1 MAGDHP
7 RDHGFA
13 ALRDICGEVL
23 QPRLSRRGLFGA
35 AGALAATGFAGDLMP
50 EAVAQTPTALP
61 VRGEFVIRNAYIL
74 SVDPT
79 IGDMPRGDIH
89 VRGGDIAA
97 VGPTLAVPPGTMEI
111 DAARMIA
118 MPGFVETHWHCWNS
132 LQRNWLTPEAGYM
145 ATKNATAKFYA
156 PADFYNSDRLAFA
169 EAINAGITTTY
180 NYAHNVISAE
190 HAAAE
195 MKAHTDSGIRGIYGY
210 GCADLLPAA
219 QAMDITGL
227 RQAHKLWEAGATRD
241 KEQLRLGVSLRG
253 PRSTTPEVF
262 DAEMKAAKELGLP
275 IIFHAGQSPS
285 STVSTEA
292 LKAKGYLTPDL
303 TLVHYVLATQADRD
317 NLAAAGMSLSYTV
330 HGELRVRARDPAEQF
345 LHMVASGVNVCL
357 SFDGNSISPVDMFS
371 SMCLAWDMGA
381 PKDGTSTEKLTAV
394 DFRQVLNMAT
404 INGAKAMGYDKL
416 IGTLTPGKR
425 ADIILVR
432 ADDLNMA
439 PFGNVDCALVR
450 SANAA
455 NVDTV
460 IADGRIMKRGGKL
473 VGIDP
478 QGVIRAAAASAHA
491 IRKRAGGRLIP
502 QENEP
507 RGY

>member
-1 MAGDHP
+1 MADTHPTDH
-7 RDHGFA
+7 DFA
-13 ALRDICGEVL
+13 ALRDVCGEVFR
-23 QPRLSRRGLFGA
+23 PRLTRRGLFGA
-35 AGALAATGFAGDLMP
+35 AGALAATGLSGDFTP
-50 EAVAQTPTALP
+50 DAVAQTPTALP
-61 VRGEFVIRNAYIL
+61 VRGEFIIRNAYVL
-74 SVDPT
+74 SVDPA
-79 IGDMPRGDIH
+79 IGDLPRGDIY
-89 VRGGDIAA
+89 VRDGDIVA
-97 VGPTLAVPPGTMEI
+97 VGPSLSTPPGTMEI

-145 ATKNATAKFYA
+145 ATKNATAKFYT
-156 PADFYNSDRLAFA
+156 PIDFYNSDRLAFA

-195 MKAHTDSGIRGIYGY
+195 LKAHTDSGIRGIYGY

-219 QAMDITGL
+219 QAMDIASL
-227 RQAHKLWEAGATRD
+227 RQAHKVWEAGAARD
-241 KEQLRLGVSLRG
+241 KELVRLGVSLRG
-253 PRSTTPEVF
+253 PRSTTPDVF
-262 DAEMKAAKELGLP
+262 DEEMKAAKDLGLP
-275 IIFHAGQSPS
+275 IIFHGGQSPQ

-303 TLVHYVLATQADRD
+303 TLVHFVLATQADRD
-317 NLAAAGMSLSYTV
+317 NLAAAGVSLSYTV

-345 LHMVASGVNVCL
+345 LHMVAGGVNVCL

-381 PKDGTSTEKLTAV
+381 PKDGKSTEKLTAV
-394 DFRQVLNMAT
+394 DFRQVINMAT

-416 IGTLTPGKR
+416 IGTLAPGKR

-439 PFGNVDCALVR
+439 PFGNVDCAVVR
-450 SANAA
+450 SANAS

-473 VGIDP
+473 VGVDQ
-478 QGVIRAAAASAHA
+478 QGIIRAAAASAHA
-491 IRKRAGGRLIP
+491 IRQRAGGRFTP
-502 QENEP
+502 KETE
-507 RGY
+507 RRDY